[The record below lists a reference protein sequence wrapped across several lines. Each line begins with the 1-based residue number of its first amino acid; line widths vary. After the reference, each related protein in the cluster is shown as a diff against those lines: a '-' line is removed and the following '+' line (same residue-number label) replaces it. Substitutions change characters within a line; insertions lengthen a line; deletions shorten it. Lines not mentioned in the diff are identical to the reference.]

1 MIQLY
6 KKGNN
11 NFSNNGD
18 LVIQP
23 ISSKGKF
30 VTNDEMTYEFTHSYD
45 DEGRWKEI
53 AIDDV
58 IAVPTP
64 WSDKQLY
71 RIYNIVKDV
80 DNMTIYTRHIMFDLN
95 NYVLMDKRPTN
106 MTCKQALNYILGD
119 TPFTGESNIVSANT
133 SYFVRKNIIEAINGD
148 DENSI
153 INRWGGEILP
163 DNFIISIK
171 DQIGGDYGVNVT
183 LGKNLKSIEESI
195 DMDSVVTRIIPEGYD
210 GILLD
215 GETPWI
221 DSPLINNYSQI
232 RTKVIK
238 FDDIK
243 VKGNESDEEGYDTLA
258 QAQAAMIER
267 CNTLYEGGLDKPAVN
282 YKVEMY
288 LLRDTEE
295 YKDFAILEDVS
306 IGDTVHCK
314 HEGIGIEC
322 DARCIS
328 LEWHIENGDK
338 IVYDTIELGTP
349 EQNFFENTNDI
360 SNKVSN
366 ILTKAG
372 NVKGDCLQ
380 GLIDASK
387 ASIQASKKVAELQN
401 YRVGMC
407 QDLDPNSDT
416 YGATMWG
423 STGFFCADKRTI
435 DNKDWNWSTAITG
448 KGIVANAI
456 KTGILNAVKIANS
469 DGSFY
474 IDLSKPNG
482 LTFQNGNKDAIKIQ
496 NNEMTFYNV
505 DGTSPIATISS
516 IDVTPSNMS
525 TTTKRLNIQTA
536 ANSMLSIYGTDSS
549 GKSIPLIMLD
559 ANEFFSNFAIIVQ
572 KRALFWNGIGVTGG
586 IELQGGDL
594 TVGGNLSVTGNKNRI
609 VDTENYGTR
618 LLNAVESADCI
629 FTDIGEAT
637 IGEDGAVK
645 IEIDKIFLETVD
657 TTVNYQ
663 VFLTLYGDGKA
674 YVSERNR
681 DHFIIKGTA
690 GLDIGFEIKA
700 KQKDYTTNRLEEYK
714 KGEING

>member
-45 DEGRWKEI
+45 DEERWKEI
-53 AIDDV
+53 AIDDI

-119 TPFTGESNIVSANT
+119 TPFTGESNIVSTNT

-163 DNFIISIK
+163 DNFIINIK

-183 LGKNLKSIEESI
+183 LGKNLKSIEEDI
-195 DMDSVVTRIIPEGYD
+195 NLDDVVTRIIPEGYD
-210 GILLD
+210 GIALD
-215 GETPWI
+215 GDTPWV
-221 DSPLINNYSQI
+221 DSPLINSYSQI
-232 RTKVIK
+232 RAKVIK

-349 EQNFFENTNDI
+349 EQNFFESTNDI

-516 IDVTPSNMS
+516 IDVTPSSMT

-572 KRALFWNGIGVTGG
+572 KRALFWKGIGVTGG

-609 VDTENYGTR
+609 VGTENYGTR
-618 LLNAVESADCI
+618 LLNAYETTECLFGDV
-629 FTDIGEAT
+629 GEAT

-663 VFLTLYGDGKA
+663 VFTTKYGQGDCW
-674 YVSERNR
+674 VSKRTETY
-681 DHFIIKGTA
+681 FIIEGTPNLQV
-690 GLDIGFEIKA
+690 GYEIKA
-700 KQKDYTTNRLEEYK
+700 KQKDFINTRLEEFK
-714 KGEING
+714 KGEYKW

>member
-23 ISSKGKF
+23 TSSKGKF
-30 VTNDEMTYEFTHSYD
+30 ATNNEITYEFEYPYD
-45 DEGRWKEI
+45 EEGRWKEI
-53 AIDDV
+53 SIDDV
-58 IAVPTP
+58 IAAPTF
-64 WSDKQLY
+64 WSGKQLF

-80 DNMTIYTRHIMFDLN
+80 NSMTIYTRHIFFDLN
-95 NYVLMDKRPTN
+95 NYVLLDVRPTN
-106 MTCKQALNYILGD
+106 LIGEDALNYILKD
-119 TPFTGESNIVSANT
+119 TPYTGKSNINIAST
-133 SYFVRKNIIEAINGD
+133 SYYVRKNIIEAINGN
-148 DENSI
+148 DENSF

-163 DNFIISIK
+163 DNFIVNINN
-171 DQIGGDYGVNVT
+171 QLGGDYGINIT
-183 LGKNLKSIEESI
+183 LGKNLKSIEE
-195 DMDSVVTRIIPEGYD
+195 DVNLDDVVTRIIPEGYD
-210 GILLD
+210 GIMLD
-215 GETPWI
+215 GDTPWV
-221 DSPLINNYSQI
+221 DSPLINSYSQI

-243 VKGNESDEEGYDTLA
+243 VKSSANDEEGFDTLQ
-258 QAQAAMIER
+258 QAQAEMIKR

-328 LEWHIENGDK
+328 LEWHLEGDK
-338 IVYDTIELGTP
+338 VIYDTIELGTP
-349 EQNFFENTNDI
+349 EQNFFESTNDI

-366 ILTKAG
+366 ILNKAG

-387 ASIQASKKVAELQN
+387 ASIQASRKVAELQS

-407 QDLDPNSDT
+407 QDLEPSSPT

-423 STGFFCADKRTI
+423 TKGFFCSDTR
-435 DNKDWNWSTAITG
+435 DSNNKDWEWTTAITA
-448 KGIVANAI
+448 KGIVADAI
-456 KTGILNAVKIANS
+456 KTGILTAVKISNT

-482 LTFQNGNKDAIKIQ
+482 ITFQNDEKDAIKIQ

-516 IDVTPSNMS
+516 IDVTPSSMT

-559 ANEFFSNFAIIVQ
+559 ANEFFSNFAIVVQ
-572 KRALFWNGIGVTGG
+572 KRALFWKGIGVTGG

-609 VDTENYGTR
+609 VETTNYSKR
-618 LLNAVESADCI
+618 LLNAYETTECY
-629 FTDIGEAT
+629 FGDIGEAT

-663 VFLTLYGDGKA
+663 VFTTKYGQGDCW
-674 YVSERNR
+674 VSERTETY
-681 DHFIIKGTA
+681 FIIEGTPNLQV
-690 GLDIGFEIKA
+690 GYEIKA
-700 KQKDYTTNRLEEYK
+700 KQKDFINTRLEEFK
-714 KGEING
+714 KGE

>member
-18 LVIQP
+18 LVIQT
-23 ISSKGKF
+23 ISNKGKF
-30 VTNDEMTYEFTHSYD
+30 VINDEITYEFECFYD
-45 DEGRWKEI
+45 EEGRWKQI
-53 AIDDV
+53 AIDD
-58 IAVPTP
+58 IITAPTP
-64 WSDKQLY
+64 WSSKQPY
-71 RIYNIVKDV
+71 RIYNIVKDM
-80 DNMTIYTRHIMFDLN
+80 DSMTLYTRHIFFDLN
-95 NYVLMDKRPTN
+95 NYVLMDTRPTN
-106 MTCKQALNYILGD
+106 LTCKQALNYILQD
-119 TPFTGESNIVSANT
+119 TPYTGESNITAANT
-133 SYFVRKNIIEAINGD
+133 SYFVRKNIIEAINGN

-163 DNFIISIK
+163 DNFTVTINEK
-171 DQIGGDYGVNVT
+171 LGGDYGVNIT
-183 LGKNLKSIEESI
+183 LGKNLKSIEE
-195 DMDSVVTRIIPEGYD
+195 DVNLDDVVTRIIPEGYD

-215 GETPWI
+215 GETPWV
-221 DSPLINNYSQI
+221 DSPLINNYSQV
-232 RTKVIK
+232 RMKVVK

-243 VKGNESDEEGYDTLA
+243 VKSSDTDEEGYNTLEEA
-258 QAQAAMIER
+258 QAEMIER
-267 CNTLYEGGLDKPAVN
+267 CNALFEGGLDKPAVN

-328 LEWHIENGDK
+328 LEWHLEGDK
-338 IVYDTIELGTP
+338 VIYDTIELGTP
-349 EQNFFENTNDI
+349 EQNFFESTNDI

-366 ILTKAG
+366 ILNKAG

-387 ASIQASKKVAELQN
+387 ASIQASRKVAELQS

-407 QDLDPNSDT
+407 QDLEPSSPT

-423 STGFFCADKRTI
+423 TKGFFCSDTR
-435 DNKDWNWSTAITG
+435 DSNNKDWEWTTAITA
-448 KGIVANAI
+448 KGIVADAI
-456 KTGILNAVKIANS
+456 KTGILTAVKISNT

-482 LTFQNGNKDAIKIQ
+482 ITFQNDEKDAIKIQ

-516 IDVTPSNMS
+516 IDVTPSSMT

-559 ANEFFSNFAIIVQ
+559 ANEFFSNFAIVVQ
-572 KRALFWNGIGVTGG
+572 KRALFWKGIGVTGG

-609 VDTENYGTR
+609 VETTNYSKR
-618 LLNAVESADCI
+618 LLNAYETTECY
-629 FTDIGEAT
+629 FGDIGEAT

-663 VFLTLYGDGKA
+663 VFTTKYGQGDCC
-674 YVSERNR
+674 VSERTETY
-681 DHFIIKGTA
+681 FIIEGTPDLQV
-690 GLDIGFEIKA
+690 GYEIKA
-700 KQKDYTTNRLEEYK
+700 KQKDFINTRLEEFK
-714 KGEING
+714 KGE

>member
-6 KKGNN
+6 KKDNN
-11 NFSNNGD
+11 NFSLNGD
-18 LVIQP
+18 LVIQT
-23 ISSKGKF
+23 ISNKGKF

-53 AIDDV
+53 EIDDV

-106 MTCKQALNYILGD
+106 MTCKQALNYILKD
-119 TPFTGESNIVSANT
+119 TPFTGESNIVSTNT

-163 DNFIISIK
+163 DNFIINIK

-215 GETPWI
+215 GETPWV

-232 RTKVIK
+232 RAKVIK

-295 YKDFAILEDVS
+295 YKDFSILEDVS

-349 EQNFFENTNDI
+349 EQNFFESTNDI
-360 SNKVSN
+360 SNKVSG
-366 ILTKAG
+366 IMDKKG
-372 NVKGDCLQ
+372 NVIADYVKGI
-380 GLIDASK
+380 IDATK
-387 ASIQASKKVAELQN
+387 ASIRASRQIAETQS
-401 YRVGMC
+401 YRVGLC
-407 QDLDPNSDT
+407 EDLDPNSPT

-423 STGFFCADKRTI
+423 TEGLFIADERKA
-435 DNKDWNWSTAITG
+435 DGKDWNWTTAITG
-448 KGIVANAI
+448 KGVNAENLIGDYIMSRNGRTKLDLNTGNWTVNIGDSDTNQIVMNQYGLQRLSSGGLYLGYVYGMGSVSEIVLNHGESWTTTLSGAQSVNNSHFFPSIIEVSCTALSHYKISQTNNA
-456 KTGILNAVKIANS
+456 
-469 DGSFY
+469 
-474 IDLSKPNG
+474 
-482 LTFQNGNKDAIKIQ
+482 
-496 NNEMTFYNV
+496 
-505 DGTSPIATISS
+505 DGTAT
-516 IDVTPSNMS
+516 
-525 TTTKRLNIQTA
+525 
-536 ANSMLSIYGTDSS
+536 
-549 GKSIPLIMLD
+549 
-559 ANEFFSNFAIIVQ
+559 
-572 KRALFWNGIGVTGG
+572 
-586 IELQGGDL
+586 
-594 TVGGNLSVTGNKNRI
+594 
-609 VDTENYGTR
+609 
-618 LLNAVESADCI
+618 
-629 FTDIGEAT
+629 FTCTCEGHY
-637 IGEDGAVK
+637 DGM
-645 IEIDKIFLETVD
+645 
-657 TTVNYQ
+657 
-663 VFLTLYGDGKA
+663 
-674 YVSERNR
+674 
-681 DHFIIKGTA
+681 
-690 GLDIGFEIKA
+690 
-700 KQKDYTTNRLEEYK
+700 DYTGWIKFRLISYSRDMPD
-714 KGEING
+714 

>member
-18 LVIQP
+18 LVIQL

-30 VTNDEMTYEFTHSYD
+30 VTNDEMTYEFIHSYD

-53 AIDDV
+53 EIDDV

-106 MTCKQALNYILGD
+106 MTCKQALNYILED
-119 TPFTGESNIVSANT
+119 TPFTGESNIVSTNT

-163 DNFIISIK
+163 DNFIINIK

-322 DARCIS
+322 EARCIS
-328 LEWHIENGDK
+328 LEWHIEKGDK

-516 IDVTPSNMS
+516 IDVTPSSMS
-525 TTTKRLNIQTA
+525 TTTKKLDIQTA
-536 ANSMLSIYGTDSS
+536 SNSMMSICGTSS
-549 GKSIPLIMLD
+549 DGKTIPLLLLD
-559 ANEFFSNFAIIVQ
+559 ANEFFSNFALVVQ
-572 KRALFWNGIGVTGG
+572 KRALFWKGIGVTGG

-663 VFLTLYGDGKA
+663 VFLTVYGEGAA
-674 YVSERNR
+674 YVSERNA
-681 DHFIIKGTA
+681 DHFTIKGTPNLQV
-690 GLDIGFEIKA
+690 GYEIKA
-700 KQKDYTTNRLEEYK
+700 KQKDFINTRLEEFK
-714 KGEING
+714 KGE